1 MKIGCLKEKKEDS
14 RTCIVP
20 KIAAKFKNLGI
31 DIEIEKGIGEGI
43 DIPDEDYIQAGAT
56 VRSRK
61 EIFSSNEVILKVNSP
76 SKDDI
81 HQLKPKTLFISFL
94 DPFFEKEKID
104 QFLKNDINS
113 ISMNLILRSTLA
125 QKMDALSSQANL
137 AGYAAVILGI
147 SNLKKAMPMMTTPA
161 GTISPA
167 KVFVIGAGVAGLQA
181 IATAKRL
188 GAKIEAF
195 DTRLEAQEQIRSLGG
210 KPLKIDLGETS
221 STAQGYA
228 KQLSESQVE
237 IQRNAIEKAI
247 LSSDIVITTAQV
259 FSKKAPIIITQEM
272 LKKAKKPIVIID
284 LAITTGGNVEGSTAD
299 EIKQVNDVKILA
311 PTYPTNLVAA
321 DASFLYSSNLYNLI
335 EYFYDKNLKRL
346 NYDLNNEIIKNCLVT
361 FNSQIISPILNKGI

>member
-1 MKIGCLKEKKEDS
+1 MKIGCLKEKKEDF
-14 RTCIVP
+14 RACIVP
-20 KIAAKFKNLGI
+20 KIVAKFKSLGI
-31 DIEIEKGIGEGI
+31 DVEIEKGIGEGI
-43 DIPDEDYIQAGAT
+43 DIPDESYIEAGAK
-56 VRSRK
+56 VCSRK

-81 HQLKPKTLFISFL
+81 HLLKPKTLFISFL
-94 DPFFEKEKID
+94 DPFFEKEKIE
-104 QFLKNDINS
+104 QLLKNDINS

-137 AGYAAVILGI
+137 AGYAAVILAV

-161 GTISPA
+161 GTITPA

-195 DTRLEAQEQIRSLGG
+195 DTRLEAQEQIKSLGG

-221 STAQGYA
+221 STTQGYA
-228 KQLSESQVE
+228 KQLSERQVE

-259 FSKKAPIIITQEM
+259 FSKKAPIIITDEM
-272 LKKAKKPIVIID
+272 LKKAKKPIIIID
-284 LAITTGGNVEGSTAD
+284 LAITTGGNVEGSAAD
-299 EIKQVNDVKILA
+299 EIRQLNDIKLLA
-311 PTYPTNLVAA
+311 PTYPTNIVAE
-321 DASFLYSSNLYNLI
+321 DASFLYSSNLYSLI
-335 EYFYDKNLKRL
+335 EYFYDKNLKKL